1 MGTLYHQD
9 PRKYQEITTDNK
21 KYFFEE
27 VKELAKKHKLTTTE
41 IINGLKV
48 LELQRRNDLF
58 VANGDIH
65 DEQIAGIG
73 EEFQGISSSL
83 REIAE
88 AIEQRE

>member
-1 MGTLYHQD
+1 LHLFL
-9 PRKYQEITTDNK
+9 EWV
-21 KYFFEE
+21 